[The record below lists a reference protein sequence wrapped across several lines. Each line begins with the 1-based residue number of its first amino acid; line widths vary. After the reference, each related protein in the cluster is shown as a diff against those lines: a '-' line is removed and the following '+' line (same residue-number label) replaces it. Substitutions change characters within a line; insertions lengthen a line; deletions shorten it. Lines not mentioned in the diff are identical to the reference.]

1 MNPAFLIQLYPAGP
15 WRYGPGE
22 GGRDRVDNL
31 YRSDRLISAV
41 TIAFERLGLL
51 GDWLKATAEATTP
64 AVVFSSLFPFQGET
78 LFVPPPAT
86 LWPPPAAALRASTS
100 VLSAKVRWRAAR
112 FVPVSLIE
120 TLLLSQRLLADQW
133 APDAESACLLRRD
146 RPQSSPFR
154 VTTRTVGVVDRMN
167 HGHDTH
173 SLACVE
179 FEAGSGLW
187 ALASFDSSS
196 DASSSEVWKDRL
208 RAALRLLAD
217 SGFGGRRSSG
227 WGQVSRIGI
236 SEGEWPA
243 LLFPKLAR
251 KKQDERSAANGNNSA
266 GHWLLSLFTPGDTDE
281 IDWARGN
288 YSVTARGGYVE
299 NGTGSGRSKKTVRM
313 VEEGSVLKSANS
325 LRGRTVDVAPEGL
338 DHPVYRAGFALSL
351 ALPHIDYSAAEGDMA
366 PDSELQQALDEAL
379 RTAAEQSASLAASES
394 PESSAKESSASED
407 EMSGTDSTETE
418 PDYEI

>member
-22 GGRDRVDNL
+22 GGRDRVDDL
-31 YRSDRLISAV
+31 YRSDRLFSAV

-51 GDWLKATAEATTP
+51 GEWLKATAEAATP
-64 AVVFSSLFPFQGET
+64 AVVFSSLFPFQGEM

-86 LWPPPAAALRASTS
+86 LWPPPAAALRVSSPVFST
-100 VLSAKVRWRAAR
+100 KVRWRAAR

-133 APDAESACLLRRD
+133 TTDAESGCLLRRD

-154 VTTRTVGVVDRMN
+154 VTTRTLTAVDRMKR
-167 HGHDTH
+167 GHDTH
-173 SLACVE
+173 SIACVE

-187 ALASFDSSS
+187 AVASFDASSGL
-196 DASSSEVWKDRL
+196 SSEVWKDRL
-208 RAALRLLAD
+208 RSVFRLLAD

-243 LLFPKLAR
+243 LAFPKLAR
-251 KKQDERSAANGNNSA
+251 KKQEDRSAGNENNSS
-266 GHWLLSLFTPGDTDE
+266 GHWLLSLFTPADTDE

-299 NGTGSGRSKKTVRM
+299 NGTSTGKSKKMIRM
-313 VEEGSVLKSANS
+313 IEEGSVLKSANS
-325 LRGRTVDVAPEGL
+325 LRGRMIDVAPEGL
-338 DHPVYRAGFALSL
+338 DHPAYRAGFALSL
-351 ALPHIDYSAAEGDMA
+351 SLPPVDYSTAEDEIA
-366 PDSELQQALDEAL
+366 PVSELQQALDEAL
-379 RTAAEQSASLAASES
+379 RTAAEQSAPPVVPET
-394 PESSAKESSASED
+394 PESSSKESSE
-407 EMSGTDSTETE
+407 SGHEIGETESTEGE
-418 PDYEI
+418 SGDEI

>member
-31 YRSDRLISAV
+31 YRSDRLFSAV

-86 LWPPPAAALRASTS
+86 LWPPPAAALRASSS

-133 APDAESACLLRRD
+133 TPDAESACLLRRD

-154 VTTRTVGVVDRMN
+154 VTTRTVAAVDRMK

-187 ALASFDSSS
+187 ALASFD
-196 DASSSEVWKDRL
+196 ASSSEVWKDRL
-208 RAALRLLAD
+208 RSALRLLAD
-217 SGFGGRRSSG
+217 SGFGARRSSG

-243 LLFPKLAR
+243 LVFSKLAR
-251 KKQDERSAANGNNSA
+251 KKQDDRSVGNGNTSTE
-266 GHWLLSLFTPGDTDE
+266 HWLLSLFAPGETDE

-299 NGTGSGRSKKTVRM
+299 NGTSSGKSKKMVRM

-325 LRGRTVDVAPEGL
+325 IRGRTVDVAPEGL

-351 ALPHIDYSAAEGDMA
+351 ALPPIDYSAAEEEIVPG
-366 PDSELQQALDEAL
+366 SELQQALDEAL
-379 RTAAEQSASLAASES
+379 RTAAEQSAPLPPPDT
-394 PESSAKESSASED
+394 PEGSAKESSESESK
-407 EMSGTDSTETE
+407 MSGTESTQAES
-418 PDYEI
+418 DYEI

>member
-1 MNPAFLIQLYPAGP
+1 MNPAFLIQLHPAGP
-15 WRYGPGE
+15 WRYGPGD
-22 GGRDRVDNL
+22 GGRDRVDTL
-31 YRSDRLISAV
+31 YRSDRLFSAV

-51 GDWLKATAEATTP
+51 EEWLKATVEATSP

-78 LFVPPPAT
+78 LFAPPPAT
-86 LWPPPAAALRASTS
+86 LWPPPAAALRTSSPVFST
-100 VLSAKVRWRAAR
+100 KIRWRAAR

-133 APDAESACLLRRD
+133 VTDPESACLLRRD

-154 VTTRTVGVVDRMN
+154 VTRRTVAAIDRMK
-167 HGHDTH
+167 HGHDAH

-187 ALASFDSSS
+187 ALASFNVLSGGSGED
-196 DASSSEVWKDRL
+196 WKDRL
-208 RAALRLLAD
+208 RSAFRLLAD

-227 WGQVSRIGI
+227 WGQVSRIEI

-251 KKQDERSAANGNNSA
+251 KKRDERPGANGNISA

-281 IDWARGN
+281 IDWTQGH

-299 NGTGSGRSKKTVRM
+299 TGTSAGQSKKLIRM

-325 LRGRTVDVAPEGL
+325 LRGRIVDVAPEGL
-338 DHPVYRAGFALSL
+338 PHPTYRAGFALSL
-351 ALPHIDYSAAEGDMA
+351 ALPPVDYSATEDETAMGLT
-366 PDSELQQALDEAL
+366 ELEQALDEAL
-379 RTAAEQSASLAASES
+379 RTAAEQDVPRPASES
-394 PESSAKESSASED
+394 TENSAEESSESEQ
-407 EMSGTDSTETE
+407 ETTGTDSTEDE
-418 PDYEI
+418 SGYEI